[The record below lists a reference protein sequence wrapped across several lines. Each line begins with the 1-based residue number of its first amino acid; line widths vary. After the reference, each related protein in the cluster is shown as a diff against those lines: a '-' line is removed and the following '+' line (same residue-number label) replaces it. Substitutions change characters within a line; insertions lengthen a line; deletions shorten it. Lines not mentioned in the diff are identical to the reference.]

1 MVHNRKICS
10 SLSLFEVMNRARR
23 VLALTLPVGYYLT
36 TKRRAVNANTALVN
50 QQINIEE
57 FTSPQDTYKI
67 KLYGYNGCPYRGK
80 VMAFLNYYGYE
91 FEQVE
96 INPFTKAELKDVTP
110 GYKKS
115 PCLQI
120 TDENGNQVGD
130 FITVKVQNNGL

>member
-1 MVHNRKICS
+1 
-10 SLSLFEVMNRARR
+10 MNRARR
-23 VLALTLPVGYYLT
+23 VLALSLPVGYYLT
-36 TKRRAVNANTALVN
+36 NKRRPVYANTVLAT
-50 QQINIEE
+50 QQINIED
-57 FTSPQDTYKI
+57 FSSPQDTYKI

-96 INPFTKAELKDVTP
+96 INPFTKAELKNVTP

-130 FITVKVQNNGL
+130 FKTFKSYS